1 MSRGNKL
8 ASENAKEFRVEQRE
22 AREKAVDEAIR
33 YLRESGLPVTKKAIA
48 EELGCEGYLASI

>member
-22 AREKAVDEAIR
+22 AREKPLMRQFVISENLA
-33 YLRESGLPVTKKAIA
+33 YL
-48 EELGCEGYLASI
+48 